1 MGREE
6 VEKSSWLCTLVEGGA
21 PRCPK
26 AAQPGCPQSQAGE
39 RGPSLP
45 EPVTFLKM
53 GHHLHYMVCPL
64 HWAGGVLL
72 FLVTL
77 LIVDR

>member
-1 MGREE
+1 MLLDVPRLP
-6 VEKSSWLCTLVEGGA
+6 SQAA
-21 PRCPK
+21 P
-26 AAQPGCPQSQAGE
+26 SQAGE
-39 RGPSLP
+39 GGPSLP